1 MEIKSK
7 FRFITLDW
15 RLNLILILYTIL
27 GYILLSYFQYQI
39 NPDGVGYITTA
50 EIYLSGN
57 VYNAVNAYWG
67 PLLSWLLIPLLYFNQ
82 TPTYALYAAKILSL
96 IIGFITIIGVRQ
108 LSYNFE
114 MKEYIRTASLIITVP
129 AILYFALTIITPDL
143 LIVCFLVYYFAII
156 FNSNYPDK
164 LSNGLLCGAIAAF
177 AYTGKSFI
185 FPFFIV
191 HYIIMN
197 IIHHY
202 RVQNPEQKKRV
213 TKNLILG
220 LTIFLVISGVWVGL
234 ISSKEGYLTYGTA
247 GSYNYELVGPQSNG
261 FPQFNQG
268 LTAPG
273 EINEEQAL
281 KPWSPFSSTSN
292 FQYQLKI
299 IWDNIKQTYNIFQY
313 FSFLSILILLS
324 YLILNI
330 RLIYNWFVNKKP
342 NQKEQQNLLYPLI
355 TIIIYAGGY
364 LPVLVEDRY
373 LWPIY
378 ILLILM
384 GGYLIN
390 QLFKIEIFKKL
401 NYYLKSTPVNILKG
415 VIILIFV
422 FSFITMPINELHS
435 NLNTGKGINS
445 LSNTL
450 KTQYDV
456 HGSVA
461 TNDQLLEIQ
470 FICFYLN
477 TTSYGQASQ
486 NIDDKTLT
494 TQLKKYN
501 IDYYFVWGNSLP
513 HNLTG
518 YHEITNG
525 KIQNLM
531 IYTKN

>member
-1 MEIKSK
+1 
-7 FRFITLDW
+7 
-15 RLNLILILYTIL
+15 
-27 GYILLSYFQYQI
+27 
-39 NPDGVGYITTA
+39 
-50 EIYLSGN
+50 
-57 VYNAVNAYWG
+57 
-67 PLLSWLLIPLLYFNQ
+67 
-82 TPTYALYAAKILSL
+82 
-96 IIGFITIIGVRQ
+96 
-108 LSYNFE
+108 
-114 MKEYIRTASLIITVP
+114 
-129 AILYFALTIITPDL
+129 
-143 LIVCFLVYYFAII
+143 
-156 FNSNYPDK
+156 
-164 LSNGLLCGAIAAF
+164 
-177 AYTGKSFI
+177 
-185 FPFFIV
+185 
-191 HYIIMN
+191 MN
-197 IIHHY
+197 ILHHY
-202 RVQNPEQKKRV
+202 RVTESGQKKSV

-220 LTIFLVISGVWVGL
+220 LAIFLIISGVWVGL
-234 ISSKEGYLTYGTA
+234 ISSKEGKLTYGTA

-299 IWDNIKQTYNIFQY
+299 IWDNIQQTYNIFQY

-342 NQKEQQNLLYPLI
+342 NQKEQQNLLYHLI